1 VDHTHRQHVD
11 HQEEAHL
18 GVVVRRE
25 EMAHLEAVARR
36 EEVVHLEGVVSRVE
50 VAFLEVVRRKG
61 AVCWKVVQWKKANYE
76 KCWEAKG
83 EKAWY
88 M

>member
-1 VDHTHRQHVD
+1 LDHTHRQHV
-11 HQEEAHL
+11 AHL

-36 EEVVHLEGVVSRVE
+36 EEVVHPEEVVSRVE
-50 VAFLEVVRRKG
+50 VAFLEEVVRRKG
-61 AVCWKVVQWKKANYE
+61 AVCWKVVRWKKANYE

>member
-1 VDHTHRQHVD
+1 MD
-11 HQEEAHL
+11 HQEEVAHL

-36 EEVVHLEGVVSRVE
+36 KEVVHLEEVVSRVE
-50 VAFLEVVRRKG
+50 VAFLEEVVRRKG
-61 AVCWKVVQWKKANYE
+61 AVCWKVVRWKKANCE

>member
-1 VDHTHRQHVD
+1 M
-11 HQEEAHL
+11 AHL
-18 GVVVRRE
+18 GVVVRRK

-36 EEVVHLEGVVSRVE
+36 EEVVHLE
-50 VAFLEVVRRKG
+50 EVVRRKG
-61 AVCWKVVQWKKANYE
+61 AVCWKVVRWKKANYE

>member
-1 VDHTHRQHVD
+1 VDRREV
-11 HQEEAHL
+11 AHL
-18 GVVVRRE
+18 GVVDRRE

-36 EEVVHLEGVVSRVE
+36 EEVVHLE
-50 VAFLEVVRRKG
+50 EVVRRKG
-61 AVCWKVVQWKKANYE
+61 AVCWKVVRWKKANYE

>member
-1 VDHTHRQHVD
+1 MDHTHRQHVD
-11 HQEEAHL
+11 RREVAHL
-18 GVVVRRE
+18 GVVDRRE

-36 EEVVHLEGVVSRVE
+36 EEVVHLE
-50 VAFLEVVRRKG
+50 EVVRRKG
-61 AVCWKVVQWKKANYE
+61 AVCWKVVRWKKANYE

>member
-1 VDHTHRQHVD
+1 M
-11 HQEEAHL
+11 
-18 GVVVRRE
+18 VRRE

-36 EEVVHLEGVVSRVE
+36 EEGGNLEEVVSRVE
-50 VAFLEVVRRKG
+50 VAFLEELVRRKG
-61 AVCWKVVQWKKANYE
+61 AICWKVVRWKKANYE

>member
-1 VDHTHRQHVD
+1 VD
-11 HQEEAHL
+11 HQEVAHL
-18 GVVVRRE
+18 GVVVRRK

-36 EEVVHLEGVVSRVE
+36 EEVVHLE
-50 VAFLEVVRRKG
+50 EVVRRKG
-61 AVCWKVVQWKKANYE
+61 AVCWKVVRWKKANYE

>member
-1 VDHTHRQHVD
+1 LDHTHRQHV
-11 HQEEAHL
+11 AHL
-18 GVVVRRE
+18 GAVVRRE
-25 EMAHLEAVARR
+25 EMAHLEAVAHR
-36 EEVVHLEGVVSRVE
+36 EVVVHLE
-50 VAFLEVVRRKG
+50 EVVRRKG
-61 AVCWKVVQWKKANYE
+61 AVCWKVVRWKKANYE